1 MLFGLRCTKQMM
13 KFQYTLN
20 IEYSTIN
27 VLIAICSDTFFADK
41 SSTLTLQRSLLRIE
55 KSV

>member
-1 MLFGLRCTKQMM
+1 MLFGLRCIKQMM

-41 SSTLTLQRSLLRIE
+41 SSTLTLQRSLIRIE